1 MFGCQR
7 QPLLKS
13 AMINEP
19 ATEWIGGS
27 QEVAGVAPETPPQHS
42 GRQLGEASIAGPPPR
57 PGGRSQTGRST
68 ECAIS
73 GRGWSIGCQDG
84 RED

>member
-42 GRQLGEASIAGPPPR
+42 GRQLGEASIAGPPQGLEVAPR
-57 PGGRSQTGRST
+57 QDARPSALFQVVAGR
-68 ECAIS
+68 
-73 GRGWSIGCQDG
+73 
-84 RED
+84 